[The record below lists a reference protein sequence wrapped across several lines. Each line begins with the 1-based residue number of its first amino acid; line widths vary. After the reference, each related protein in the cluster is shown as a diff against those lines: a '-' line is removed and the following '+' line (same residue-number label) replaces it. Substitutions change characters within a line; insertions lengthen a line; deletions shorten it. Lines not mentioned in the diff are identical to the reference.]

1 MKPKLIILLLLTLLI
16 TVQVKAQKAFNLAL
30 TSTQGDLAVTILGH
44 ASVLFEWNNQTIY
57 VDPYS
62 KAHDFSGMVKA
73 DIILITHQDDDHF
86 DSKAIG
92 QLKTDSTLMIY
103 TSTCKKT
110 GIYSGRDTV
119 MANGD
124 SINLMGIG
132 VKSVPAYNIVKSK
145 HVKGVGNG
153 YILTF
158 GDKRIYIA
166 GDTEVIPEMESIK
179 NIDIAFLGYSSLN
192 MNTEMFLEALS
203 YIHPTIVIPYH
214 YDSSDISSLV
224 EAVAKT
230 EGVTLLTQSPATSAS
245 LINNADKIR
254 FYPNPANKILYG
266 NMFKQNSPIS
276 IYNYSGRLITGF
288 RIKDEGSIDVSNL
301 SPGIYIFTMTSIEG
315 SISGKFSVDR

>member
-1 MKPKLIILLLLTLLI
+1 MKPNLIFLLLLTLLI
-16 TVQVKAQKAFNLAL
+16 TVQVNAQKAFNLAL
-30 TSTQGDLAVTILGH
+30 TSTQGDLAVTVLGH
-44 ASVLFEWNNQTIY
+44 ASVLFAWNNLTIY

-62 KAHDFSGMVKA
+62 KAHDFSGMEKA
-73 DIILITHQDDDHF
+73 DIILISHQDDDHF

-92 QLKTDSTLMIY
+92 QLKTDSTLIIY

-132 VKSVPAYNIVKSK
+132 VKAVPAYNIVKSK

-158 GDKRIYIA
+158 GDIRIYIA

-179 NIDIAFLGYSSLN
+179 NINIAFLGYSALN
-192 MNTEMFLEALS
+192 MNTEMFLDAISVIQPKL
-203 YIHPTIVIPYH
+203 VIPYH
-214 YDSSDISSLV
+214 YDNSDISSLV
-224 EAVAKT
+224 EAVSNI
-230 EGVTLLTQSPATSAS
+230 ERVILLTQSPGTSAS
-245 LINNADKIR
+245 QINSADKIR

-266 NMFKQNSPIS
+266 NMFQQNSPVS
-276 IYNYSGRLITGF
+276 IYNYSGRLITRF
-288 RIKDEGSIDVSNL
+288 KVKDEGAIDVGNL
-301 SPGIYIFTMTSIEG
+301 SPGIYFFTVSSLGRTF
-315 SISGKFSVDR
+315 SGRFSVDR